1 MIGDG
6 ELFDV
11 SKNLVKSLGLENN
24 IIVLGA
30 LERKEI
36 IKHLQTAFLF
46 IQHSL
51 VASNGD
57 SEGTPVGIIE
67 AMAAGLP
74 VVSTRHAGIP
84 GLVIENETGF
94 LVDEGDINAMG
105 DEILKIVN
113 NRELAKSFGKKGNER
128 ILSEFTLQKHIA
140 TIDRLIEEIS

>member
-1 MIGDG
+1 
-6 ELFDV
+6 V

-24 IIVLGA
+24 IILLGA